1 MTTGHRYTLPALLDE
16 RAAQTPD
23 QPFLYVDDECLT
35 YGELRRRS
43 LLAASRLRG
52 LGIGPGHAVAVLMEN
67 CPSYLDV
74 LFGTTRLG
82 ALYVPVNT
90 AFRGDFLAHQL
101 RDSQTRVAVV
111 DAELLPRLLEVAV
124 QLPDLR
130 AVLVRGE
137 YDGAAAPA
145 GVDVLDV
152 TSLLDGPLDPAVED
166 VAVSW
171 NDICALFYTS
181 GTTGPSKGAALT
193 QHYLAMAGKAV
204 ADAWQL
210 EPHETVYGAVPLFH
224 FSGMLGT
231 VMSALVTGSTAVL
244 DRRFSV
250 STAWDRIRQYN
261 ACGLVG
267 VGPMVMMLWNLPADP
282 SDAEL
287 PIRFI
292 SAAPIPTEVWPQ
304 IEQRYGC
311 KVVTMY
317 GMTEAFPI
325 TVLGVGDDC
334 APGSAGVPTPSWD
347 LRLVDDDDADVAP
360 GGVGEIVVRPR
371 LPHVMFEGYHNRPE
385 ATLAQLGNLW
395 FHTGDLA
402 RRDDDGN
409 LWFVDRKKDA
419 VRRRGENISS
429 FEVESVIVGHP
440 DVEAVAMI
448 GVPSP
453 LGEEDVKVCVVRVAG
468 AELTE
473 ERLLDHLVD
482 RMPYFA
488 VPRYV
493 EFVED
498 LPRNATGRV
507 LKYQLREQPLTAATW
522 DREAAGYRVA
532 R

>member
-1 MTTGHRYTLPALLDE
+1 MSSRYTLPGLLDE

-23 QPFLYVDDECLT
+23 RPFLYVDGFCLT
-35 YGELRRRS
+35 YADTRRRS
-43 LLAASRLRG
+43 LSAAARLRE
-52 LGIGPGHAVAVLMEN
+52 LGVDRGDAVAVFMEN
-67 CPSYLDV
+67 CPAYLDV
-74 LFGTTRLG
+74 LFATTRLG
-82 ALYVPVNT
+82 GLYVPVNT

-101 RDSQTRVAVV
+101 RDSHTRVVVV
-111 DAELLPRLLEVAV
+111 DAELLPRLLEVAAD
-124 QLPDLR
+124 LPDLR
-130 AVLVRGE
+130 AVLVRG
-137 YDGAAAPA
+137 APA
-145 GVDVLDV
+145 EPVVLQGVDVLDV
-152 TSLLDGPLDPAVED
+152 ETLLDAPAGEVAAD
-166 VAVSW
+166 VTWDDV
-171 NDICALFYTS
+171 CALFYTS

-193 QHYLAMAGKAV
+193 QHYLATAGKAV

-210 EPHETVYGAVPLFH
+210 QPHETVYGAVPLFH
-224 FSGMLGT
+224 FSGMLGI

-244 DRRFSV
+244 DRRFSPT
-250 STAWDRIRQYN
+250 TAWDRIRHYG

-267 VGPMVMMLWNLPADP
+267 VGPMVMMLWNLPSDP

-292 SAAPIPTEVWPQ
+292 SAAPIPTDVWPQ
-304 IEQRYGC
+304 LEERYRC

-334 APGSAGVPTPSWD
+334 APGSAGVPTSSWD
-347 LRLVDDDDADVAP
+347 LRLVDDDDEDVAS
-360 GGVGEIVVRPR
+360 GEVGEIAVRPR
-371 LPHVMFEGYHNRPE
+371 RPHVMFEGYFNRPD
-385 ATLAQLGNLW
+385 ATVAQLRTLW

-402 RRDDDGN
+402 RRDEAGN

-440 DVEAVAMI
+440 DVEATAMI

-453 LGEEDVKVCVVRVAG
+453 LGEEDVKVCVVRVPGAG
-468 AELTE
+468 LTE
-473 ERLLDHLVD
+473 EQLLDHLVA

-493 EFVED
+493 EFVDD